1 MNGSEYIQSIRS
13 KIGHDLLLISSV
25 AAVILNENNELLLQ
39 EKHGEN
45 WSLPAGMIE
54 PGESPKAALIR
65 EVMEE
70 TGLLV
75 EPDKILG
82 VFGGEAFRYTYPNED
97 EVEYTVILMRCAAL
111 RDTGTIVDSET
122 VSLRYFARGDMPE
135 LALPYPASV
144 LFDEHETFVI

>member
-97 EVEYTVILMRCAAL
+97 EVEYTVILMRCAVL
-111 RDTGTIVDSET
+111 RDTGTIADSET
-122 VSLRYFARGDMPE
+122 VSLRYFARENMPE

-144 LFDEHETFVI
+144 LFDEHETSVI